1 MGKDQNVYSLF
12 QSKINRW
19 SEKIAFVACMVCSGV
34 CIGNKDLIIDIPPS
48 HIGMEMSKK
57 KKKP

>member
-1 MGKDQNVYSLF
+1 
-12 QSKINRW
+12 
-19 SEKIAFVACMVCSGV
+19 MVCSGV

-57 KKKP
+57 KKKTLTQITNLVGM